1 MLEQLEKFL
10 KNRYTI
16 FSIVAVVLII
26 IAVNVNSYF
35 QNKNNEAEFL
45 RFVEINDAFAI
56 EGAASDLSDNLN
68 LNFENFGYELIA
80 KSILA
85 KKSLDEGNQDLAYSI
100 YTELYSSLSKS
111 NIDSETLKIMQEQ
124 FSENILR
131 LTMELDLYESGVEFI
146 NKSSLNS
153 VRFFEISGDFYKFF
167 ENFDKANEWYNK
179 AINSDISENQKNLI
193 RLKLI

>member
-16 FSIVAVVLII
+16 FSIVAVVFII

-100 YTELYSSLSKS
+100 YIELYSSLSKS
-111 NIDSETLKIMQEQ
+111 NIDSETSKIMQEQ

>member
-179 AINSDISENQKNLI
+179 AINSDISENQKDLI

>member
-45 RFVEINDAFAI
+45 RFVEINDAFAT
-56 EGAASDLSDNLN
+56 EGAASELSDNLN

-131 LTMELDLYESGVEFI
+131 LTMELNLYESGEEFI

>member
-16 FSIVAVVLII
+16 FSIVAVVFII

>member
-16 FSIVAVVLII
+16 FSIVAVILII

-35 QNKNNEAEFL
+35 QNKKNESEFL

-153 VRFFEISGDFYKFF
+153 VRFFEISGDFDKFF

-179 AINSDISENQKNLI
+179 AINSDISENQKDLI

>member
-1 MLEQLEKFL
+1 LLEQLEKFL

-16 FSIVAVVLII
+16 FSIVAVVFII

-100 YTELYSSLSKS
+100 YIELYSSLSKS

>member
-16 FSIVAVVLII
+16 FSIVAVILLI

-35 QNKNNEAEFL
+35 QNKKNESEFL

-131 LTMELDLYESGVEFI
+131 LTMELDLYESGEEFI
-146 NKSSLNS
+146 NKSSLDS

-179 AINSDISENQKNLI
+179 AINSDISENQKDLI

>member
-16 FSIVAVVLII
+16 FSIVAVVFII

-100 YTELYSSLSKS
+100 YIELYSSLSKS

>member
-131 LTMELDLYESGVEFI
+131 LTMELDLYESGEEFI
-146 NKSSLNS
+146 NKSNPDS

-179 AINSDISENQKNLI
+179 AINSDISENQKDLI

>member
-153 VRFFEISGDFYKFF
+153 VRFFEISGDFIKLMNGTIKPLILIF
-167 ENFDKANEWYNK
+167 
-179 AINSDISENQKNLI
+179 QKTKKIL
-193 RLKLI
+193 